1 MSDVFTLLTTPN
13 RGWISPYF
21 DVVTCNKLVTNTAP
35 TSSKVFSMISAIG
48 TLALPIVTTTP
59 CDAIA
64 LDNPD
69 IDLVTNTYTAPTD
82 CYLQVSLS
90 CQINT
95 PNPGS
100 AVDSVLRVYVNN
112 VLSNLTSRQYITFP
126 LAASSRIAV
135 FGILKL
141 SAGDV
146 VSIDLANF
154 FVFVPGYT
162 YDTFNFSGVVI

>member
-35 TSSKVFSMISAIG
+35 TSSKVFSMISAAG
-48 TLALPIVTTTP
+48 TITLPALSTIP
-59 CDAIA
+59 CDTIA

-82 CYLQVSLS
+82 CYLQVSIS
-90 CQINT
+90 CQVNT
-95 PNPGS
+95 PS
-100 AVDSVLRVYVNN
+100 ASLAVDSAIRVYVNGIIT
-112 VLSNLTSRQYITFP
+112 NLISREYIVFP
-126 LAASSRIAV
+126 LNGSTRSAV

-146 VSIDLANF
+146 VSLDFANF
-154 FVFVPGYT
+154 FVGAGFT